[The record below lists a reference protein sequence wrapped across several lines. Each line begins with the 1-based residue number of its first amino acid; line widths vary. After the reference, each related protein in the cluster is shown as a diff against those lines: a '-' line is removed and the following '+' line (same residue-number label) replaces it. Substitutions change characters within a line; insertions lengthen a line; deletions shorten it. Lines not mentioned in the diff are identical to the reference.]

1 MTQEDRIKDVK
12 KKLDE
17 FINEAENSVK
27 KINEGSVIPNCEVY
41 NLVHLVGDT
50 DKAYG
55 AATILH
61 ELYPEDGDI
70 SRMWDK
76 SYDINASAYKGR
88 NRFDK
93 KCLCLNKDRMANE
106 LKNVLSKYK
115 YI

>member
-1 MTQEDRIKDVK
+1 MMQEDKIKDIKEKVK
-12 KKLDE
+12 K
-17 FINEAENSVK
+17 FIIEAENSVK
-27 KINEGSVIPNCEVY
+27 TINEGTVIPNCEIY
-41 NLVHLVGDT
+41 NLVHLIGDT

-61 ELYPEDGDI
+61 ELYPEDSEL
-70 SRMWDK
+70 SRLWDK
-76 SYDINASAYKGR
+76 SYDLNASAYKGR

-93 KCLCLNKDRMANE
+93 KCLCLNRDRMVNE